1 MPFVLTLS
9 ADLEVLGGWQH
20 DAPSLLA
27 ADTMVVV
34 PAGCAGKALV
44 AGSAL
49 SAATASA
56 PSIRADAVVAAIDTL
71 DGIFADRFGSD

>member
-1 MPFVLTLS
+1 
-9 ADLEVLGGWQH
+9 
-20 DAPSLLA
+20 
-27 ADTMVVV
+27 MVVV